1 MKKVL
6 VTGGAG
12 FVGNALTTE
21 LLKRGYGVDIID
33 NLSIGSEAKVHPF
46 ANFLGG
52 DIRAMDNIKDTAYD
66 YIFHLACIQIAASS
80 KSPVLDMQV
89 NAQSTLQMLEF
100 IKTNELPDLK
110 RFVYTSS
117 CSVFGSSVKLP
128 ATEDDPT
135 KVLSNYAA
143 SKLLGENYTMV
154 YGRSYN
160 IPISVVR
167 YSNVYGYGQSPRNPY
182 CGVLGKFV
190 HNALIGEKLSIFGDG
205 EQTRAF
211 SCIDD
216 IVEPLWKSAILPE
229 ASNQIINLGGVEEW
243 TINDACKVLQKVIG
257 GGTIEYKEGRHEVK
271 HSIPTFQKSIDILDF
286 NYKTSMKDGLTIMWD
301 WAKKQPM
308 RERFVWPFYELDK
321 GIYSFWKT
329 KK

>member
-1 MKKVL
+1 MKINFIDQIKGRKVL
-6 VTGGAG
+6 VTGGLG
-12 FVGNALTTE
+12 FIGHNLVKALVLDYQCDVIVVDNCVNSNESVLSQIHGRYQFEKISVLDTE
-21 LLKRGYGVDIID
+21 KLFPLFDGV
-33 NLSIGSEAKVHPF
+33 
-46 ANFLGG
+46 
-52 DIRAMDNIKDTAYD
+52 D

-100 IKTNELPDLK
+100 IKKNELPDLK

-190 HNALIGEKLSIFGDG
+190 HNALTGEKLSIFGDG
-205 EQTRAF
+205 EQTRDYTFITDAIQATILSAVHPMALGEVF
-211 SCIDD
+211 NIGTCVETSVNKLVEIIGAQIPNCTVENVPERDIDN
-216 IVEPLWKSAILPE
+216 IRRRM
-229 ASNQIINLGGVEEW
+229 
-243 TINDACKVLQKVIG
+243 IG
-257 GGTIEYKEGRHEVK
+257 IEKIHERLSWSPKIGMKEGIALTLEW
-271 HSIPTFQKSIDILDF
+271 
-286 NYKTSMKDGLTIMWD
+286 YK
-301 WAKKQPM
+301 
-308 RERFVWPFYELDK
+308 
-321 GIYSFWKT
+321 KT
-329 KK
+329 L